1 MSTPASIKAMEL
13 AREKAARRYRQS
25 DTAGLVPLTQPWPSR
40 GYYYGGYRGRNID
53 FTADKAGGKQ
63 YTSFEGGRKEIEPRT
78 PPKPLT
84 PPPVED
90 VPIDVDTDD
99 YKVDADEVICF
110 SGRQHFLSNLYPGEQ
125 DIFLCP
131 TSRLFLDV
139 VLFRV
144 LGRGVVFLPT
154 TTNVC
159 SANEVTLTVD
169 GHDYP
174 SVEHYYQA
182 CKLYTLGGARLAAQ
196 LRHIPDAG
204 QVKTYTKKLLRS
216 ASVSLDK
223 VEEWKRTQG
232 PVLLHHAIV
241 HKFVQNPELRVKLLE
256 TGAALLAHTY
266 ERDNIFATGCD
277 KEKMIEWAK
286 NNNGQIIKIPTKIDN
301 GTLVYIPLV
310 GEGKNILGFIN
321 MKVRQQL
328 LQFKATQATQ
338 PPLTDPIMM
347 VAMQTLKLDSPTKA
361 ESMTN

>member
-1 MSTPASIKAMEL
+1 MGRYCVVECCGIWFTDCLEMSTPASIKAMEI
-13 AREKAARRYRQS
+13 AREKAARRHRQS

-40 GYYYGGYRGRNID
+40 SYYYGTYRGRNID
-53 FTADKAGGKQ
+53 FTADKAGGRQ
-63 YTSFEGGRKEIEPRT
+63 YISFEGGRKEIEPRS

-110 SGRQHFLSNLYPGEQ
+110 SGRQHFLSNLYP
-125 DIFLCP
+125 
-131 TSRLFLDV
+131 
-139 VLFRV
+139 
-144 LGRGVVFLPT
+144 
-154 TTNVC
+154 
-159 SANEVTLTVD
+159 VTLTVD

-196 LRHIPDAG
+196 LRNIPDAG
-204 QVKTYTKKLLRS
+204 LVKAHTKKLLRS
-216 ASVSLDK
+216 ANVSLEK
-223 VEEWKRTQG
+223 IEEWKRTQG

-241 HKFVQNPELRVKLLE
+241 HKFVQNPELRAKLLE
-256 TGAALLAHTY
+256 TGNALLAHTY
-266 ERDNIFATGCD
+266 ERDNIFAAGCD
-277 KEKMIEWAK
+277 KEKMMEWAK

-310 GEGKNILGFIN
+310 GEGKNVLGFIN

-361 ESMTN
+361 EDSD

>member
-1 MSTPASIKAMEL
+1 MLEIYLEPSQSTIYGLAKKDCVEMSTPASIKAMEI
-13 AREKAARRYRQS
+13 AREKAARRHRQG
-25 DTAGLVPLTQPWPSR
+25 DTSGLAPLTQPWSPRS
-40 GYYYGGYRGRNID
+40 YYYGVYRGKNID
-53 FTADKAGGKQ
+53 FTTDKAGGRQ
-63 YTSFEGGRKEIEPRT
+63 YTSFEGGRKEIEPRS

-110 SGRQHFLSNLYPGEQ
+110 SGRQHFLSNLFP
-125 DIFLCP
+125 
-131 TSRLFLDV
+131 V
-139 VLFRV
+139 
-144 LGRGVVFLPT
+144 
-154 TTNVC
+154 
-159 SANEVTLTVD
+159 ALTVD
-169 GHDYP
+169 GHEYP

-182 CKLYTLGGARLAAQ
+182 CKLYTLGGARFAAQ
-196 LRHIPDAG
+196 LRNISNAG
-204 QVKTYTKKLLRS
+204 LIKVHTKKLLRS
-216 ASVSLDK
+216 ANVSIEK

-241 HKFVQNPELRVKLLE
+241 HKFVQNPQLRTKLLE
-256 TGAALLAHTY
+256 TGNALLAHTY

-277 KEKMIEWAK
+277 KEKMLEWAK
-286 NNNGQIIKIPTKIDN
+286 NHNGQIIKIPTKIDN

-310 GEGKNILGFIN
+310 GEGKNVLGFIN
-321 MKVRQQL
+321 MKALSIDKFQVRQQL